1 MDFNPVTPFRYCAV
15 TASAELPRASMSPA
29 VNENSRYTQLVGIR
43 EVGCD
48 GSRQDVYAA
57 GAQEP
62 AVGVS
67 VLAIVLA
74 SVSAQ
79 PLVQALSQFRPEAR
93 LGSSSD
99 LVWRGPLWPALA
111 HSHGRSPQ

>member
-1 MDFNPVTPFRYCAV
+1 M
-15 TASAELPRASMSPA
+15 
-29 VNENSRYTQLVGIR
+29 
-43 EVGCD
+43 
-48 GSRQDVYAA
+48 
-57 GAQEP
+57 
-62 AVGVS
+62 GVS